1 MINRSAN
8 SNRTLSIQPTLSQTV
23 DQRNRTKPATLNDEY
38 RPAHPLI
45 DKLSSVGCIASGATL
60 VLLGAISVALAGATP
75 DFRTVSLTDTDGA
88 LGPGLGSEVEFGYQQ
103 SLGNLFSFD
112 APVINEAGEV
122 AFLGYLNT
130 EGVLDRP
137 FTRGVW
143 SEGGGSG
150 LETIALEGD
159 SAPGTSAGAR
169 FGTLQTFSTVINK
182 GGQIA
187 FSARVLSTLNA
198 LSDEGIW
205 ASDSNGLPRLIVLE
219 GNPAPG
225 TLNSG
230 ITFRTVESFKLSDA
244 GQITFSGRLQGGGV
258 NNSNN
263 RGVWLSDDESS
274 LQLMERVGNS
284 VAPYGDFSDSE
295 EPVLNDMGQIVF
307 RGEARQSDPSEP
319 QYSGYWSVSSE
330 SGRELVVI
338 SGTPAPGA
346 GSGVT
351 FRDFI
356 TASAF
361 NNAGE
366 VAFLAAVTGG
376 QIVDFVN
383 DRGIWFDSGGS
394 ELELIALEGNPA
406 PGAAAGENFS
416 SIGTPVLNSAGQV
429 AFWGRIEDPD
439 QPDRQAVWSNG
450 GGSGLE
456 LIAQQGDAAPGT
468 DANFIAIDVNPM
480 INGAGQVAFRAFFD
494 GPGSNNQG
502 IWATDADGQLQ
513 LIVRTGVLFDVN
525 DEPLIEDQR
534 TIRSLSLVTDN
545 PSVRASG
552 NEDGRRS
559 AFNDLGQI
567 AFKLEFSSKQGAAFD
582 SAGIFVSNLVADDN
596 DLIFFSRFE

>member
-1 MINRSAN
+1 M
-8 SNRTLSIQPTLSQTV
+8 V
-23 DQRNRTKPATLNDEY
+23 
-38 RPAHPLI
+38 
-45 DKLSSVGCIASGATL
+45 DKLLGVGCIASGATL
-60 VLLGAISVALAGATP
+60 LMLGAISVALAGAAP
-75 DFRTVSLTDTDGA
+75 DFRTVALTGTDGA

-103 SLGNLFSFD
+103 TFSNLLSFE
-112 APVINEAGEV
+112 APVINDAGEV
-122 AFLGYLNT
+122 AFLGYLNI

-137 FTRGVW
+137 FTRGIW

-150 LETIALEGD
+150 LETVALEGD
-159 SAPGTSAGAR
+159 SAPGTSAGVR
-169 FGTLQTFSTVINK
+169 LGNLQTFSTVINNEGK
-182 GGQIA
+182 IA
-187 FSARVLSTLNA
+187 FSARVLSTLDS

-205 ASDSNGLPRLIVLE
+205 ASDSNGLPQLIVLE
-219 GNPAPG
+219 GDPAPG
-225 TLNSG
+225 TGDSG
-230 ITFRTVESFKLSDA
+230 ITFRTVEAFKLSDA
-244 GQITFSGRLQGGGV
+244 GQIAFRGRLQGGGV
-258 NNSNN
+258 NNLNN
-263 RGVWLSDDESS
+263 RGIWLSDDESG
-274 LQLMERVGNS
+274 LQLMERVGNT
-284 VAPYGDFSDSE
+284 VPPYGDFSDTE

-319 QYSGYWSVSSE
+319 QYSGYWSVSGE
-330 SGRELVVI
+330 TGRELVVI
-338 SGTPAPGA
+338 SGTSAPGA

-361 NNAGE
+361 NNAGQ

-383 DRGIWFDSGGS
+383 DRGIWFDGGDS
-394 ELELIALEGNPA
+394 ELELIAMEGNPA
-406 PGAAAGENFS
+406 PGAAPGENFS
-416 SIGTPVLNSAGQV
+416 SVGTPVLNSAGQV
-429 AFWGRIEDPD
+429 AFQGRIEDPD
-439 QPDRQAVWSNG
+439 QPDRPAVWSNG

-468 DANFIAIDVNPM
+468 DANFIAFDVNPM
-480 INGAGQVAFRAFFD
+480 LNGAGQVAFRAFFD

-513 LIVRTGVLFDVN
+513 LIVRTGILFDVN
-525 DEPLIEDQR
+525 DDPMIEDLR

-545 PSVRASG
+545 TSVRASG

-596 DLIFFSRFE
+596 DLIFSSRFE